1 MICGGRPNKTL
12 PSAMISEKCILALS
26 LDRGG
31 IQSSL
36 LWATLTAFAIPPLF
50 GLWDRRARRL
60 GRPTTPPY
68 VPLTVAAAVYFGW
81 IRFLMPSMAVFD
93 SFDRPSE
100 IAQITDPEK
109 LLRLIQ
115 AQHSAIL
122 GVVTLIDWTV
132 FVFFLVAVIF
142 VSRWL
147 ATRTDDRN
155 WTHGGIRPSPKTCNH
170 GTDKPTNP

>member
-1 MICGGRPNKTL
+1 
-12 PSAMISEKCILALS
+12 MISERSLLALS

-36 LWATLTAFAIPPLF
+36 VWATITVFAIPALF
-50 GLWDRRARRL
+50 GLWDRQARRL
-60 GRPTTPPY
+60 GRPTTPQY
-68 VPLTVAAAVYFGW
+68 VPQIIAAAVYLVW
-81 IRFLMPSMAVFD
+81 IRLLLPSMALFD
-93 SFDRPSE
+93 TFDRPSE

-122 GVVTLIDWTV
+122 GVVTIIDWTV
-132 FVFFLVAVIF
+132 FVSFLVAVTA

-147 ATRTDDRN
+147 TTRTDDRN
-155 WTHGGIRPSPKTCNH
+155 WTHGGIRPPPEADTH
-170 GTDKPTNP
+170 ETAQPTDP